1 MKRKGVAP
9 MGLKKGLSM
18 VIACIIFANCFC
30 LSTVAVSMDIWDADG
45 VTERATG
52 RFSMDIPGNTAV
64 QASTSFPLE
73 AGEMVTIKASYT
85 PFSASV
91 DFGLIE
97 PDGTFLFVNVTDGS
111 VDQEIEIE
119 RRGQYTLAIR
129 NNSSKEISV
138 SGFINY

>member
-1 MKRKGVAP
+1 MW
-9 MGLKKGLSM
+9 LKKCLGVVLVCAALVNCSCLTTAA
-18 VIACIIFANCFC
+18 VNIDTQNAN
-30 LSTVAVSMDIWDADG
+30 G
-45 VTERATG
+45 VVERATN
-52 RFSMDIPGNTAV
+52 RFSMDIPAKTAV
-64 QASTSFPLE
+64 QAKSSFSME
-73 AGEMVTIKASYT
+73 AGEIVTIKASYS

-119 RRGQYTLAIR
+119 RRGQYTLAVR

-138 SGFINY
+138 SGFVNY

>member
-1 MKRKGVAP
+1 M
-9 MGLKKGLSM
+9 
-18 VIACIIFANCFC
+18 
-30 LSTVAVSMDIWDADG
+30 
-45 VTERATG
+45 
-52 RFSMDIPGNTAV
+52 
-64 QASTSFPLE
+64 
-73 AGEMVTIKASYT
+73 TIKASYS

-138 SGFINY
+138 SGFVNY